1 MTTFDPSQTED
12 LAVYE
17 AHFMGTLK
25 STLTT
30 VFDAD
35 PTLASRYWSDL
46 REAPPLQRALALHD
60 DPLDVAST
68 LTGQFLTA
76 DRIALY
82 DAMVVP
88 SPEVKRIVRD
98 APEFIPREDILS
110 SAPRDERAPLVAV
123 ATLNKFM
130 GELGYQ
136 RLAVSSGVAYYRLER
151 RAWKRPLLKQI
162 VMETL
167 PGLTEDREEVYRLD
181 RILNM
186 LNGLQEFAR
195 QRKPD
200 SSIVMRVQKTKERL
214 LRALGIN

>member
-12 LAVYE
+12 LAVYQ

-76 DRIALY
+76 DRIAL
-82 DAMVVP
+82 
-88 SPEVKRIVRD
+88 
-98 APEFIPREDILS
+98 
-110 SAPRDERAPLVAV
+110 
-123 ATLNKFM
+123 
-130 GELGYQ
+130 
-136 RLAVSSGVAYYRLER
+136 
-151 RAWKRPLLKQI
+151 
-162 VMETL
+162 
-167 PGLTEDREEVYRLD
+167 
-181 RILNM
+181 
-186 LNGLQEFAR
+186 
-195 QRKPD
+195 
-200 SSIVMRVQKTKERL
+200 
-214 LRALGIN
+214 